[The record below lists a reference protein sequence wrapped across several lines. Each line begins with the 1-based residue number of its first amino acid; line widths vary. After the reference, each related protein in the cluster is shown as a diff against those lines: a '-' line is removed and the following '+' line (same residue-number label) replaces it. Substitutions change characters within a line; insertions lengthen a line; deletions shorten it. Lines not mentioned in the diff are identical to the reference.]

1 MNWTTARI
9 WNSVG
14 IYNDW
19 ATSSKQGRLSVLH
32 SVTVR
37 KTNKELQRQKNWQR
51 RRTSVQLSGV
61 PSSKKT
67 LAASPLPSSF
77 WRESNGES
85 HAYKLEKRRQEEDP
99 KSREKILP
107 SFPLPLFVAS
117 YRQQGAKR
125 SEEDPAGLFFFF
137 LQRFSAISAALS
149 QCGQR
154 RESRRELD
162 QWHRSAA
169 EK

>member
-1 MNWTTARI
+1 M
-9 WNSVG
+9 
-14 IYNDW
+14 
-19 ATSSKQGRLSVLH
+19 
-32 SVTVR
+32 
-37 KTNKELQRQKNWQR
+37 
-51 RRTSVQLSGV
+51 QLSGV

-77 WRESNGES
+77 RRESNRES

-107 SFPLPLFVAS
+107 SFLLPLFVAS

-125 SEEDPAGLFFFF
+125 SEEDPAGIFFF
-137 LQRFSAISAALS
+137 LHRFSAISAALS

-162 QWHRSAA
+162 Q
-169 EK
+169 